1 MSALL
6 PVSLDLSRLS
16 VLLIGNGR
24 RAERRLRLLDEAGAA
39 RLRVFSA
46 DPGTE
51 LSARAGDRL
60 RRHLPEAEDFKDVN
74 LVFVANLEPGEA
86 QAVAERARAHGAL
99 VNVEDATG
107 QCDFHSAAVVRRG
120 DLVLGI
126 ATGGRCPMLA
136 RVLKDWL
143 ERLLPLDFATAAEA
157 LSSERKR
164 LRAAAAGTAPLEA
177 AVMRAVSRLRP
188 AFHGRAQPMRAPDQI
203 DRTT

>member
-16 VLLIGNGR
+16 VLLIGNGA

-60 RRHLPEAEDFKDVN
+60 RRRLPEAEDFKGVN
-74 LVFVANLEPGEA
+74 LVFVADF
-86 QAVAERARAHGAL
+86 QADAAHRIAERARAQGAL
-99 VNVEDATG
+99 INVEDVAAA
-107 QCDFHSAAVVRRG
+107 CDFQSAAVVRRG

-143 ERLLPLDFATAAEA
+143 ERVLPLDFAAAAEA
-157 LSSERKR
+157 LSRERKR
-164 LRAAAAGTAPLEA
+164 LRAAAAGTMPLEA

-188 AFHGRAQPMRAPDQI
+188 AFHRRARPMRAPDQI
-203 DRTT
+203 EPTA